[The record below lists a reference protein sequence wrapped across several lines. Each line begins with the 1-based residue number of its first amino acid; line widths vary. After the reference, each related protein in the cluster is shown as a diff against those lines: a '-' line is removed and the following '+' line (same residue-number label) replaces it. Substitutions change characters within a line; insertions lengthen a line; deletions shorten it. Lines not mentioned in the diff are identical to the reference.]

1 MHEKTIRPM
10 TNIASLNDNVNRDNM
25 THNAL
30 CTGKVYTDISKYFPC
45 NSLITTNDP
54 IYFGNVYS

>member
-1 MHEKTIRPM
+1 M